1 MAIEYATVT
10 SAVKGDEPIN
20 RSVTGYGSKL
30 PTCYRVQVDGGRRW
44 YRVYCI
50 CHSNVGS
57 LYILPGGERRFIHDY
72 EIDDVLE
79 GESR

>member
-10 SAVKGDEPIN
+10 GAIRGEAPRN
-20 RSVTGYGSKL
+20 RSRTGYGSKI
-30 PTCYRVQVDGGRRW
+30 PTSYRVQVDGGRRW

-57 LYILPGGERRFIHDY
+57 LYILPGGERRYIHDY
-72 EIDDVLE
+72 EIDMAL
-79 GESR
+79 